1 MRTILGPVAAALLLG
16 LVPTG
21 CGGADGS
28 TVDGGNGNA
37 GSTATST
44 AGKISINTGGSN
56 SSGGSSNGSS
66 GSGVVINPGDACATG
81 SANATLSGVNLFVM
95 FDRSSSMTQKV
106 NGGPDT
112 RWSLTSAALTDFFKS
127 SDAAGLSLALR
138 FFPHDKPAPG
148 CNQETKDKTMPFCDA
163 AACGMPLVPLGP
175 LTAEAA
181 PIDKQEDALVTAT
194 ADSAPGMAG
203 QGTPIYPA
211 LDGALRWAAAQH
223 KATPDQNS
231 VVVLVTDGQANG
243 CEQDIGKIAMLASD
257 ALAADGTRTYA
268 IGLTGSQEAD
278 LDQIA
283 MAGGTTKGIFVA
295 DGVSTKQDLLDA
307 LGAIRG
313 QVLDCDFAMP
323 TPKADQVVDPALI
336 NVNYTPGGGMKSTLP
351 QVVNEG
357 ACANAS
363 GWYYDNPV
371 SPTRITLCKST
382 CDAVTADAM
391 ASLEIL
397 LGCATVTDVPK

>member
-1 MRTILGPVAAALLLG
+1 MRMISSSVAALLLLG
-16 LVPTG
+16 LVAAG
-21 CGGADGS
+21 CGGSDGS
-28 TVDGGNGNA
+28 TVKGGNGNTGASSSA
-37 GSTATST
+37 GT
-44 AGKISINTGGSN
+44 ISINTGGSN
-56 SSGGSSNGSS
+56 SPGTGGSGT
-66 GSGVVINPGDACATG
+66 GVVITPGDACATG
-81 SANATLSGVNLFVM
+81 SANASLSGVNMFVM
-95 FDRSSSMTQKV
+95 FDRSSSMNEEV
-106 NGGPDT
+106 GGGPET
-112 RWSLTSAALTDFFKS
+112 RWSLTSAALTEFFKS
-127 SDAAGLSLALR
+127 PDAAGLSLALR
-138 FFPHDKPAPG
+138 FFPHDKPATG
-148 CNQETKDKTMPFCDA
+148 CRNADRMNNVMGCDA
-163 AACGMPLVPLGP
+163 TACSMPLVGLGS

-181 PIDKQEDALVTAT
+181 PTDAQEAALVQAT
-194 ADSAPGMAG
+194 TDSAPGMAG
-203 QGTPIYPA
+203 QGTPIYAA

-223 KATPDQNS
+223 KTTPDQNS

-243 CEQDIGKIAMLASD
+243 CEEDIGLISKLASD

-278 LDQIA
+278 MDQIA

-295 DGVSTKQDLLDA
+295 DGANTKQDLLDA

-351 QVVNEG
+351 QVANEG

-363 GWYYDNPV
+363 GWYYDDPIK
-371 SPTRITLCKST
+371 PTRITLCKST

-397 LGCATVTDVPK
+397 LGCATVTEIPK